1 MANQKIT
8 LASLNLDTEGL
19 VNAAKQSEQA
29 ITSLKKALDQLRASG
44 ASASADFKRMEEQL
58 ATLNA
63 IYKVQ
68 QEALTKLNKKQEAA
82 TKSAKKAAKT
92 NTVLG
97 KAITKTAKSVDD
109 LNDELED
116 AADAMDD
123 LKDEAADAK
132 DALDDLNDSL
142 DENETKSA
150 GSGSASKKL
159 GKTFTDYK
167 SQVSES
173 FDKINLLNG
182 GLGGFISRAQEA
194 GGTGP
199 LLSSALQGMTS
210 GIVGMTKASLSFI
223 ATPIGAVIAAIAI
236 VIALVKNAMDS
247 GSASA
252 KKITKIFD
260 TFTAITDGLMK
271 LLEPLGEFLID
282 GIAAGFE
289 LAGKAAEAAM
299 GFISDGLR
307 FLGFND
313 AAEGVKTFTEE
324 VKENAAETQRLKD
337 AQEELTKQ
345 TTAQE
350 IANEKAKQKIS
361 ELTDKVNDQTLSE
374 EERLKTLQELSKV
387 EKQNLNE
394 RKKLADAA
402 YNNAVANAAK
412 GKYLSDEEK
421 RQLQE
426 SGVAYAQKLMAVKG
440 FTQEEIDA
448 LKDAQLERM
457 RLSSEEIAL
466 TKNTAEQ
473 ANTIRQQNL
482 DAEHEARQER
492 IEKEKERLSDYAKQ
506 LDLELQ
512 LFMQKQSQKEMSIE
526 EELAYLKEVE
536 AKQIAIAQ
544 AEFAASEKT
553 KNDELALEI
562 RLGEIKAETAKSQAD
577 AAVAN
582 ANRELE
588 AYKQKNQTLIN
599 EDTELTK
606 ELVKQENERL
616 ENIKNKSLEALAIAL
631 KTNEDIIA
639 AKKAKNQALTDA
651 DLEYL
656 EQKKALENEYQE
668 QQRTN
673 NEALEEEEKAKK
685 VAKQEAELQEKIEN
699 AATEYEQQRIIE
711 EERYAQTLAQL
722 EERRANEK
730 LSDDQYKALLLEE
743 EKNHAANKQ
752 KIDKAESDNKL
763 ELAKGLYSNL
773 ATILGKESKAG
784 KAMAIAQ
791 ATIDTYQS
799 ATAAYKAMAGIP
811 VVGPALGAV
820 AAGAAVVTGIKNV
833 KKIASTKPP
842 KAEKGALFNIGGNRH
857 STGGT
862 LFTGAD
868 GTQFEAEQGE
878 LIGVMNRNAAQH
890 FMAFN
895 NAFPAGGSSPS
906 ASNYFENG
914 GIVSRSI
921 ATPGLNTDE
930 LAAKIAEANST
941 MPAPVVSVEDI
952 ITEGESYVQVRE
964 SADF

>member
-44 ASASADFKRMEEQL
+44 ATASADFKRMEEQL

-97 KAITKTAKSVDD
+97 KAIKKTAKSVDD

-142 DENETKSA
+142 DENESKSA

-159 GKTFTDYK
+159 GKTFNDYK

-299 GFISDGLR
+299 GFISDGLS
-307 FLGFND
+307 FLGFDD
-313 AAEGVKTFTEE
+313 AAEGVKEFTEE
-324 VKENAAETQRLKD
+324 VKENAAETQRLRN

-374 EERLKTLQELSKV
+374 EERLKTLEELSKV

-426 SGVAYAQKLMAVKG
+426 GGVAYAQKLMAVKG
-440 FTQEEIDA
+440 FTREEIDA
-448 LKDAQLERM
+448 LKEAQLERM

-473 ANTIRQQNL
+473 QKAITQQTL
-482 DAEHEARQER
+482 DEEREAREER
-492 IEKEKERLSDYAKQ
+492 IQKEKERLSDYAKQ

-553 KNDELALEI
+553 ANDKLSLEI

-616 ENIKNKSLEALAIAL
+616 ENIKNKSLETLAIAL

-639 AKKAKNQALTDA
+639 AKKAKNQALSEA

-656 EQKKALENEYQE
+656 EQKKALEDEYQE

-685 VAKQEAELQEKIEN
+685 QEELNQKIQEI
-699 AATEYEQQRIIE
+699 
-711 EERYAQTLAQL
+711 
-722 EERRANEK
+722 EERRANEQITFEED
-730 LSDDQYKALLLEE
+730 LALQAEKDEILRQEE
-743 EKNHAANKQ
+743 LNQENLTQSEIDAINEKYKQ
-752 KIDKAESDNKL
+752 KEKEREQSLVEFKL
-763 ELAKGLYSNL
+763 GQAKKTFSAIGDL
-773 ATILGKESKAG
+773 LGKQSKAG
-784 KAMAIAQ
+784 KAFAL
-791 ATIDTYQS
+791 ATALIDTYQGAQKAFVS
-799 ATAAYKAMAGIP
+799 QFIPGDPTSLPRAIGAAALATA
-811 VVGPALGAV
+811 
-820 AAGAAVVTGIKNV
+820 TGLKNV
-833 KKIASTKPP
+833 AKIKGSKTP

-857 STGGT
+857 SAGGT

-921 ATPGLNTDE
+921 ATPRLNTDE

-952 ITEGESYVQVRE
+952 ITEGDSYVQVRE
-964 SADF
+964 GADF